1 LRVLAGMRREI
12 RDSFSVILWRFLAC
26 FIVRLKVGNVWNT
39 ENCCWVFS
47 LSSEYEWIWRATKV
61 QSGVDGRSKQAFL
74 QWILTEQA
82 RAFPRNIVWTRFEI
96 WQHRP
101 WNPRLRVTDTTRSV
115 DRDLIFLQ
123 CCSLLTLW
131 VSNLSL
137 DYL

>member
-1 LRVLAGMRREI
+1 MRVLAGMRREI

-82 RAFPRNIVWTRFEI
+82 RAFPRNIV
-96 WQHRP
+96 
-101 WNPRLRVTDTTRSV
+101 
-115 DRDLIFLQ
+115 
-123 CCSLLTLW
+123 
-131 VSNLSL
+131 
-137 DYL
+137 